1 MNTPNNSGK
10 GFWYQFRAYMK
21 GVVGLRRWD
30 AFCAAF
36 LAIMLSALTA
46 LCGFGLILS
55 KEWYNGLQYAMII
68 LLALASAIGAFGAS
82 ATQVNN
88 PRIAPTFAWGAIVLC
103 IGLGVVTWLKDGGA
117 FQTVLG

>member
-10 GFWYQFRAYMK
+10 GFWYQFRAYVK
-21 GVVGLRRWD
+21 GVVSLRKRD
-30 AFCAAF
+30 ALCAAI

-46 LCGFGLILS
+46 FCGFGLILS
-55 KEWYNGLQYAMII
+55 KEWYNILQYGMLI
-68 LLALASAIGAFGAS
+68 LLALASVIGAFGAS
-82 ATQVNN
+82 AAQVNN
-88 PRIAPTFAWGAIVLC
+88 PRIAPTFAWGAIVLV